1 MELQLHDGHYGR
13 KKAYN
18 VHSSIKRNTAKKM
31 LAEMYG
37 TPTYYQFLSEENL
50 TGLEEDE
57 LLAGRFGNWLKGVG
71 KGIGKGFKKVGD
83 FAVKAQS
90 ALSPIIGV
98 LPGGG
103 LVNAAFDV
111 VKTVQQ
117 PGQPATVEP
126 IVTPMPTATP
136 PMPTMISPGIMP
148 APIPTPSFM
157 PATMPTPIP
166 APMPA
171 PIPQFFPNP
180 FMQPEI
186 PSRSGLFGMDTKT
199 LVLLG
204 LGGILAF
211 KLLSK

>member
-18 VHSSIKRNTAKKM
+18 VHSSIKRNTAKKL

-37 TPTYYQFLSEENL
+37 TPTYYQFLSDENL

-57 LLAGRFGNWLKGVG
+57 LLAGRFSNWLKGVG

-83 FAVKAQS
+83 FAVKAQT

-148 APIPTPSFM
+148 APIPTPSFV
-157 PATMPTPIP
+157 P
-166 APMPA
+166 APMPSQSLPA
-171 PIPQFFPNP
+171 PIPQFMPSP
-180 FMQPEI
+180 FMQPEAA
-186 PSRSGLFGMDTKT
+186 PSSGIFGMDTKT
-199 LVLLG
+199 LLLLG

-211 KLLSK
+211 KLLHK